1 MPPQP
6 DADGGANL
14 KTIPGLCDQDAFGA
28 IAWLWNMF
36 GFGKKLRVLHAADR
50 LGVQI
55 ASGYPG
61 MDYGGARLFVPR
73 LRRPYVAL
81 WIIRSRAMG

>member
-14 KTIPGLCDQDAFGA
+14 KTISGLRDQDAFGA

-36 GFGKKLRVLHAADR
+36 GFGKKLRVLHAANR

-55 ASGYPG
+55 ASGYPD
-61 MDYGGARLFVPR
+61 MDYGGRGYSCLDCEGQMWRFGSYDP
-73 LRRPYVAL
+73 
-81 WIIRSRAMG
+81 WH